1 MNTRT
6 LLIVAGVAAV
16 AGGVWYYRHKQQMNA
31 AALEAQ
37 RLKIAVLTNPQLVAD
52 ALREADQRRNAG
64 ANLWRALNPQKA

>member
-37 RLKIAVLTNPQLVAD
+37 RLRIAVLTNPQRVAD
-52 ALREADQRRNAG
+52 VLRAEDMRRNAG
-64 ANLWRALNPQKA
+64 ANLWRAMNQQKA